1 MSEYKVSSIYFSRS
15 NKLLIL
21 MCVIFFS
28 CSTHIFKNVF
38 PFLFMLTGIATQHGN
53 MNVYVKKNSWCDISS
68 KLDRNTEHEQYIQKE
83 DKEKKIIINTNTDGN
98 KNINYDH
105 PYNMMNLCYDE
116 LYNNGDENNEKH
128 LLNLEHEHFIKNEF
142 TTCKICH
149 NYIKNNNNNNNVYN
163 NNNNNVYNNTYN
175 NIYTDS
181 YNNTCDNYYN
191 NRYNNKRDHTGK
203 GKYIDNNIFYYN
215 KIHNKQNESVIN
227 KESISLYNNIL
238 SLIYFSSLIT
248 YIFIFFFDL
257 SKKNY
262 IINIFYITNLISHCI
277 IFFILNDMQIFNS
290 HLIQS
295 IPNYIFVDDHKKK
308 FSPFS
313 QPYLNSHNNL
323 SIQNIFNGIASQNG
337 YIHDILYMDKKKK
350 KKKMGLNNSTN
361 ERNNLKNKLDDLK
374 NISILYNMDVYKS
387 LFIFFIYPNNNIFFN
402 PYLINMNWNIM
413 SNISNDIL
421 YNKYEKSKDL
431 YNNNN
436 NYVIQSRI
444 KEKNNVLDFLF
455 LKRNKNIYYKKYL
468 LVLYF
473 FIMISSICSCY
484 IKIYQKR
491 ILYCVFYINVG
502 VITSFLILMNSLFKL
517 FAHSLNY
524 IVTNKN
530 NLVNISDY
538 IVLFLLIDLFG
549 LFIIFF
555 FSYKWYYQRN
565 VWTHLHKIFY
575 NHKYIAFYFNN
586 TYYIY
591 TVDRNVDNILVS
603 MDIYCDPNVNI
614 TFSEYTNL
622 EKSIFYEYFILNRF
636 RKNKLKIFEIH
647 QDKIQELT
655 TTYKEKEKRKKNYE
669 MKIPYRDKKCK
680 NVEDIQSCH
689 INNNLDINAGC
700 YKSLRDDLNECDTP
714 SEEKQGN
721 FYSRKPNH
729 SYTMKPY
736 KICIGTLNNIIT
748 QSNIPVNN
756 TNQNINGSPINT
768 STTTTNNNYNI
779 NNNNNNNQ
787 KNHHNQNINYPNP
800 QNERINYPYTN
811 EFIRDHHEYV
821 NNIVL
826 TPKQQIIDNTILKN
840 KQNDEDINKKKLT
853 THLQKNLLK
862 ENLIITDEYFIN
874 TDTNQY
880 MNNAQNQNNISLP
893 KEIYLDRS
901 EECKPKNIWNIQNE
915 SQNVLSIPNFDEQ
928 DNQRQNEQ
936 AEIICPNDGNY
947 YLHNEE
953 YNQEMYH
960 NNVHYKNGHMDN
972 SLNPHT
978 NYYINNHINYDTS
991 YHINHHNNNFKIF
1004 RNLKKLMSSF
1014 TFVFFFFIFIYAFL
1028 LSIIHIFI
1036 NYFFYIYLYVF
1047 NINIYV
1053 SNVYTIIMTGVS
1065 LIAIPFSGYIIDN
1078 IGAFLSLLLCSS
1090 LFILITISGS
1100 IYCYKFNLNSEVLA
1114 FLFFNL
1120 IGISQSIIPTVIISQ
1135 IPTHLCVKNNEH
1147 ITSAFAI
1154 FEVVSM
1160 IIISLNNYIFGSFM
1174 VKEEYLMGLYV
1185 LFFFILLVIA
1195 LISLLIISIY
1205 IKRKRYI
1212 HMYKNTNDY
1221 NLAQPLL

>member
-1 MSEYKVSSIYFSRS
+1 MSEYKISSIYFSRS
-15 NKLLIL
+15 NKVLIL

-53 MNVYVKKNSWCDISS
+53 LNVYVKKNSWCDISS

-83 DKEKKIIINTNTDGN
+83 DKEKKIIKNTNTDGN

-128 LLNLEHEHFIKNEF
+128 LLNLEHECFIKNEF

-149 NYIKNNNNNNNVYN
+149 NYINNNNNM
-163 NNNNNVYNNTYN
+163 YNNTYN

-181 YNNTCDNYYN
+181 YNNTCHNYYKNRN
-191 NRYNNKRDHTGK
+191 NNIRDHTRK

-215 KIHNKQNESVIN
+215 KIHNKQNESAIN

-295 IPNYIFVDDHKKK
+295 IPNHIFVDDHKKM

-337 YIHDILYMDKKKK
+337 YIYNILYMDKKKK
-350 KKKMGLNNSTN
+350 KKEKKIGLNNSTN
-361 ERNNLKNKLDDLK
+361 ERNNLKNKLDDLQK
-374 NISILYNMDVYKS
+374 ISILYNMDVYKS

-421 YNKYEKSKDL
+421 YNTYEKNKDL
-431 YNNNN
+431 YNNN
-436 NYVIQSRI
+436 YVIQR
-444 KEKNNVLDFLF
+444 
-455 LKRNKNIYYKKYL
+455 
-468 LVLYF
+468 
-473 FIMISSICSCY
+473 
-484 IKIYQKR
+484 
-491 ILYCVFYINVG
+491 

-524 IVTNKN
+524 IVTNQN
-530 NLVNISDY
+530 NLVNIN
-538 IVLFLLIDLFG
+538 LFG

-603 MDIYCDPNVNI
+603 MDIYGDPNVNI

-655 TTYKEKEKRKKNYE
+655 TTYKQKEKGKKNYE
-669 MKIPYRDKKCK
+669 MNIPYRDKKYK
-680 NVEDIQSCH
+680 NVEDIQSSH
-689 INNNLDINAGC
+689 INNSLDINIGC
-700 YKSLRDDLNECDTP
+700 YKSQRDDLNECDIP
-714 SEEKQGN
+714 SEEKQAN

-729 SYTMKPY
+729 
-736 KICIGTLNNIIT
+736 
-748 QSNIPVNN
+748 
-756 TNQNINGSPINT
+756 
-768 STTTTNNNYNI
+768 
-779 NNNNNNNQ
+779 
-787 KNHHNQNINYPNP
+787 
-800 QNERINYPYTN
+800 
-811 EFIRDHHEYV
+811 
-821 NNIVL
+821 
-826 TPKQQIIDNTILKN
+826 KN

-853 THLQKNLLK
+853 THSQKNLLK

-880 MNNAQNQNNISLP
+880 MNNAQNQNNICLP
-893 KEIYLDRS
+893 KGIYLDRS
-901 EECKPKNIWNIQNE
+901 EECEPKNIWNIQNE
-915 SQNVLSIPNFDEQ
+915 SQNVLSIPDFDEQ
-928 DNQRQNEQ
+928 DNHKQNEQ

-960 NNVHYKNGHMDN
+960 NNVHYKNGHMDH
-972 SLNPHT
+972 SFNPHIH
-978 NYYINNHINYDTS
+978 NYINNHINYDTS

-1004 RNLKKLMSSF
+1004 RNIKKFMSSF

-1090 LFILITISGS
+1090 LFILIAISGS

-1174 VKEEYLMGLYV
+1174 VKEGY
-1185 LFFFILLVIA
+1185 
-1195 LISLLIISIY
+1195 
-1205 IKRKRYI
+1205 
-1212 HMYKNTNDY
+1212 T
-1221 NLAQPLL
+1221 

>member
-38 PFLFMLTGIATQHGN
+38 PFLFMLTGITNPHGN

-68 KLDRNTEHEQYIQKE
+68 KLNRNTEHEQYIQKE
-83 DKEKKIIINTNTDGN
+83 DKVKKKIINTNTDGN
-98 KNINYDH
+98 NNINNDHHYD
-105 PYNMMNLCYDE
+105 MMNLCYDE
-116 LYNNGDENNEKH
+116 LYNDGDGDNKIH
-128 LLNLEHEHFIKNEF
+128 LLNLEHKYFIKNEF
-142 TTCKICH
+142 TICKICY
-149 NYIKNNNNNNNVYN
+149 NYIKNNNNNNNNNLYN
-163 NNNNNVYNNTYN
+163 NNSNNIYNNIYNDSYNNTYN
-175 NIYTDS
+175 NITDHVV
-181 YNNTCDNYYN
+181 
-191 NRYNNKRDHTGK
+191 KE
-203 GKYIDNNIFYYN
+203 KYIDNNIFYYN
-215 KIHNKQNESVIN
+215 KTPNKQNESVIN

-295 IPNYIFVDDHKKK
+295 IPNHILVVEQKKIY
-308 FSPFS
+308 SPFS
-313 QPYLNSHNNL
+313 QSYINSHNNI
-323 SIQNIFNGIASQNG
+323 SIQNILNGIASQNG
-337 YIHDILYMDKKKK
+337 DIHNIIYMDIKKKK
-350 KKKMGLNNSTN
+350 KKKGFINSTN
-361 ERNNLKNKLDDLK
+361 ERNNLKNKLDELK

-402 PYLINMNWNIM
+402 PYLINMNWNSV
-413 SNISNDIL
+413 SNISFDDIL
-421 YNKYEKSKDL
+421 YNKYEKSKDI
-431 YNNNN
+431 YNN
-436 NYVIQSRI
+436 NYVIQSII
-444 KEKNNVLDFLF
+444 KEKNKEKNDVLDFIF

-473 FIMISSICSCY
+473 FIMVSSICSCY

-491 ILYCVFYINVG
+491 ILYCVFYINIG

-524 IVTNKN
+524 IVTNQN
-530 NLVNISDY
+530 NFVNIKDY

-549 LFIIFF
+549 LFIIFL
-555 FSYKWYYQRN
+555 FSYKWYNQRN
-565 VWTHLHKIFY
+565 LWTHLHKIFY
-575 NHKYIAFYFNN
+575 NHKYVAFYFNN

-603 MDIYCDPNVNI
+603 VDICGDPNVNI

-647 QDKIQELT
+647 QDKIHEFT
-655 TTYKEKEKRKKNYE
+655 TTYKEKERGKKNYE
-669 MKIPYRDKKCK
+669 MKIRYRHKKHK
-680 NVEDIQSCH
+680 IMEDIKSCH
-689 INNNLDINAGC
+689 INNSSDINTGS
-700 YKSLRDDLNECDTP
+700 YKSQREDHNQCDVLR
-714 SEEKQGN
+714 EEKQCN

-748 QSNIPVNN
+748 QSNIPTNN
-756 TNQNINGSPINT
+756 TNQNINESPINT
-768 STTTTNNNYNI
+768 TNNNEN
-779 NNNNNNNQ
+779 
-787 KNHHNQNINYPNP
+787 NHHNQNINYPNH
-800 QNERINYPYTN
+800 QNEPINYPYSN
-811 EFIRDHHEYV
+811 KFIHDHHEYV

-826 TPKQQIIDNTILKN
+826 NEKQQIIDNTILKN
-840 KQNDEDINKKKLT
+840 KQNDQDINKKKLT
-853 THLQKNLLK
+853 THSQKNLLK
-862 ENLIITDEYFIN
+862 QNLVITDQYFIN

-880 MNNAQNQNNISLP
+880 MNNEQNQNNICLP
-893 KEIYLDRS
+893 KGIYLDRS
-901 EECKPKNIWNIQNE
+901 EECEKKNIGNIQNE
-915 SQNVLSIPNFDEQ
+915 NQNVLSIPDFDEQ
-928 DNQRQNEQ
+928 DNQKQNEQ
-936 AEIICPNDGNY
+936 VEIICPNDGNY
-947 YLHNEE
+947 HLHNEE
-953 YNQEMYH
+953 YNQETYH
-960 NNVHYKNGHMDN
+960 NNVHHNNVYHNNVHHNNVHHKNGHMDN
-972 SLNPHT
+972 SFNLHT
-978 NYYINNHINYDTS
+978 NNYINNHINYDTS

-1004 RNLKKLMSSF
+1004 RNIKKFMSSF

-1090 LFILITISGS
+1090 LFILIAISGS
-1100 IYCYKFNLNSEVLA
+1100 IYCYKFNLNSQVLA

-1212 HMYKNTNDY
+1212 HMYKSTNDY